1 MGNKSTSHSSVSY
14 PQHDDPAYKKC
25 QELKMERWIQMHYQ
39 IKEREQ
45 AMELARTRELF
56 FWLSGFY
63 LTSFFVTVSYYQRF
77 KRPVVFL
84 PMIPLTFLCG
94 YYADMAY
101 GSKLH
106 RIKDLTLPEIITKL
120 GLLRPLLAEA
130 NMIMEHEPELLH
142 WPGGLPTVA
151 SIDEARVEAEMEKK
165 MHPHH
170 S

>member
-1 MGNKSTSHSSVSY
+1 MGNKSTSHSAVSY

-63 LTSFFVTVSYYQRF
+63 LTSFFVTVSYYQRI
-77 KRPVVFL
+77 KRSIVFL
-84 PMIPLTFLCG
+84 PMIPLTFICG

-106 RIKDLTLPEIITKL
+106 RIK
-120 GLLRPLLAEA
+120 AEA
-130 NMIMEHEPELLH
+130 NMIMEHEPEVLH

>member
-1 MGNKSTSHSSVSY
+1 MGNKSTSHSSISY

-63 LTSFFVTVSYYQRF
+63 LTSFFVTVSYYQRL

-106 RIKDLTLPEIITKL
+106 RIK
-120 GLLRPLLAEA
+120 AEA

>member
-106 RIKDLTLPEIITKL
+106 RIK
-120 GLLRPLLAEA
+120 AEA

-142 WPGGLPTVA
+142 WPGGLPSVA

>member
-1 MGNKSTSHSSVSY
+1 
-14 PQHDDPAYKKC
+14 
-25 QELKMERWIQMHYQ
+25 MHYQ

-106 RIKDLTLPEIITKL
+106 RIKGESINSADTKK
-120 GLLRPLLAEA
+120 
-130 NMIMEHEPELLH
+130 I
-142 WPGGLPTVA
+142 
-151 SIDEARVEAEMEKK
+151 KK
-165 MHPHH
+165 IKKNWQLFT
-170 S
+170 